1 MSKFEFV
8 NHCCIILSHNNILLA
23 MDPWIEGSDF
33 NGSWD
38 LLTKTPKKS
47 IESLKKFTEI
57 LNFHKR

>member
-8 NHCCIILSHNNILLA
+8 KYYFILLSHNNILLA

-47 IESLKKFTEI
+47 IESLKEFTVI
-57 LNFHKR
+57 

>member
-1 MSKFEFV
+1 
-8 NHCCIILSHNNILLA
+8 

-33 NGSWD
+33 NNSWD
-38 LLTKTPKKS
+38 LLTLTPKKS

>member
-1 MSKFEFV
+1 MSKFKFI
-8 NHCCIILSHNNILLA
+8 NHSCIILSHNNILLA

-47 IESLKKFTEI
+47 IESLKEFTVI
-57 LNFHKR
+57 